1 MSLRIIILFLL
12 ISLSCSKKNE
22 DSLDKIKILV
32 DNGNYEIA
40 KNKLLVITQT
50 NKKSSKAYNLLG
62 VCFFELKELT
72 DAENN
77 FTNAIKIEQNYKY
90 YYNRG
95 NVRIELN
102 ELDNALKDYNKA
114 ISLNDKKGDIY
125 NNRGNLFYRTKKYN
139 MAIKDFIKFSEL
151 QPNNEKAY
159 LYIAKSQ
166 FLVDDF
172 QKAIINLKKAV
183 EINSKYSEAFFWLGL
198 ANHQVNLKEEGCLI
212 LKKAENL
219 GHPYAKD
226 AIKVNCDA

>member
-1 MSLRIIILFLL
+1 MNLRIIILFLI
-12 ISLSCSKKNE
+12 ISSSCSKNNE
-22 DSLDKIKILV
+22 DSLDEIKAIV
-32 DNGNYEIA
+32 DNGNYDLA
-40 KNKLLVITQT
+40 KNKLLDITQK
-50 NKKSSKAYNLLG
+50 NKKNGKAYNLLG
-62 VCFFELKELT
+62 VCFFELKELIE
-72 DAENN
+72 AENN

-102 ELDNALKDYNKA
+102 ELDNALKDYNIA

-125 NNRGNLFYRTKKYN
+125 NNRGNLFYRMKKYN

-151 QPNNEKAY
+151 QPDNEKAY

-166 FLVDDF
+166 FLVNDF
-172 QKAIINLKKAV
+172 QKAIKNLKKAV

-198 ANHQVNLKEEGCLI
+198 AHHQVNLKEEGCLI
-212 LKKAENL
+212 LKKAKNL